1 VAMNQYKLDERRKQV
16 ASLLA
21 KSMTERQIAAQLN
34 ISQSTINRDIQA
46 LKEMSQQFV
55 YDLARSD
62 LAYFYKQPID
72 GLDAVKEEAW
82 AIYHSNNMNIQ
93 IKDRLAALRLI
104 KDCNIDKFELLNA
117 GPSVLNMK
125 TMEQRLSRI
134 ETSEVFQ

>member
-1 VAMNQYKLDERRKQV
+1 
-16 ASLLA
+16 
-21 KSMTERQIAAQLN
+21 
-34 ISQSTINRDIQA
+34 
-46 LKEMSQQFV
+46 MSQQFV

-62 LAYFYKQPID
+62 LAYFYKQSID
-72 GLDAVKEEAW
+72 WLDAVKEEAW

-117 GPSVLNMK
+117 EPSVLNMK